1 MNTIAHNDY
10 LHSLWNYHSQN
21 YNHKRVQDQ
30 HSCEA
35 SSPAWSK
42 NDTKNNIFSTKN
54 SKNSICKSHTNE
66 KIHST

>member
-1 MNTIAHNDY
+1 MTNNTV
-10 LHSLWNYHSQN
+10 SETTSQN

-42 NDTKNNIFSTKN
+42 NDTKKITFFQHRTP
-54 SKNSICKSHTNE
+54 KNSICKSHTNE
-66 KIHST
+66 KNP

>member
-1 MNTIAHNDY
+1 MTN

-21 YNHKRVQDQ
+21 YNHKRVHDQ
-30 HSCEA
+30 HSREA

-42 NDTKNNIFSTKN
+42 NDTKINIFSTEN

-66 KIHST
+66 KNP